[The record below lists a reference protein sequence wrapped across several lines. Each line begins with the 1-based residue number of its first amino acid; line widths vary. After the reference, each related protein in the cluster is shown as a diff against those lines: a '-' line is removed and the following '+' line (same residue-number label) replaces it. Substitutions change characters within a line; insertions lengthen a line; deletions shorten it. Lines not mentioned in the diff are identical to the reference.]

1 MSQSKSIIQLINSDQ
16 MKQQFVKA
24 MNSPKMIDR
33 FLRLATSAV
42 NQTPRLAECTASSIV
57 GALLKSAQLNLEP
70 NTVLQQCYL
79 IPRRKKGTWECNF
92 EIGYKGQMELA
103 RRSNEISLIE
113 AREVREFDEFD
124 IDYGE
129 NKLVHKP
136 NWKGGRGPV
145 IGYWARYRMKD
156 DPSQAS
162 FEFMTKEEVE
172 AHRDQYSQA
181 KDSEYSPWNTAF
193 DKMAKKTVIK
203 QVLAYAP
210 ISVEDYAHA
219 MAADATVIN
228 AELPAG
234 YKPQSTADLLTLP
247 VSDEQEAEEV
257 PVMEAVEAPK
267 ILTPAK
273 QAAAAL
279 QAEPGPPTAET
290 DEQHRLEWVAQVEN
304 RIAALKLSDDMI
316 LEKIG
321 MPKSMIK
328 RASIGDLTKAYKAI
342 QG

>member
-247 VSDEQEAEEV
+247 VGDEQESEEM
-257 PVMEAVEAPK
+257 PVVEAAEAPK
-267 ILTPAK
+267 VLTPAK
-273 QAAAAL
+273 QAAAAMPPEPE
-279 QAEPGPPTAET
+279 QVDQVAEEK
-290 DEQHRLEWVAQVEN
+290 HRLDTLKRVKS
-304 RIAALKLSDDMI
+304 RINELNFSPEKV
-316 LEKIG
+316 LEKTG
-321 MPKSMIK
+321 MPLSMLE
-328 RASIGDLTKAYKAI
+328 RASEIELTKAYKAL
-342 QG
+342 Q